1 LPAWR
6 IPSLAEESDLERT
19 EPPSGRRIEKA
30 REEGQIPHSREL
42 MAFLVMAMSVSGF
55 WALGGWL
62 TRHAEVIVRHGLAFD
77 RGAVFDVDSMGRS
90 LTSLSGEAALLMAPL
105 FVLAIAGA
113 FAAQIAVGG
122 WVFAPKALTLN
133 LSRMDPIQGI
143 KRLFSLNSLSELVK
157 AIMKALLVGGVIYWV
172 VRRQQ
177 DQFFALIM
185 QPLDTALTSFGH
197 MLIFASI
204 AMVVGVGMIAAM
216 DVPYQLWS
224 YYRGLRMT
232 KEELKQEFKEMEGDP
247 QLKARIRSQQREMAR
262 KRMMAEVPT
271 ADVVVTNPTHF
282 AVALKYDREHMGA
295 PLVVAKGMNLI
306 AGRIRAI
313 AAEHQVPILEAPPL
327 ARALHRH
334 AEIGDQIPASL
345 YTAVAEVLAYV
356 YQLGQYVSGGMPAKP
371 QPPTAIAIPPG
382 LDPGELAAVAA

>member
-1 LPAWR
+1 M
-6 IPSLAEESDLERT
+6 AEESDLERT

-42 MAFLVMAMSVSGF
+42 MAFLVMAMSVGGF
-55 WALGGWL
+55 WVLGGWL
-62 TRHAEVIVRHGLAFD
+62 SRQAGNILRHGLAFD
-77 RGAVFDVDSMGRS
+77 RNAAFDVDSMGRS
-90 LTSLSGEAALLMAPL
+90 FVALSGEAALLLAPF
-105 FVLAIAGA
+105 FVLTLVGI

-122 WVFAPKALTLN
+122 WIFAPKALTLN
-133 LSRMDPIQGI
+133 LSRVDPLKGMG
-143 KRLFSLNSLSELVK
+143 KLFSLNSLSELVK
-157 AIMKALLVGGVIYWV
+157 AVMKALLVGGVIYWV
-172 VRRQQ
+172 VRHQQ

-204 AMVVGVGMIAAM
+204 AMVFGLGMIAAL

-262 KRMMAEVPT
+262 KRMMSEVPK

-282 AVALKYDREHMGA
+282 AVALKYDRERMGA
-295 PLVVAKGMNLI
+295 PVVVAKGMNLL
-306 AGRIRAI
+306 AARIRELAG
-313 AAEHQVPILEAPPL
+313 EHKVPILEAPPL

-334 AEIGDQIPASL
+334 TEIGEQIPARL

-356 YQLGQYVSGGMPAKP
+356 YQLGQYMVGGAPVRPEPPAV
-371 QPPTAIAIPPG
+371 IAVPADM
-382 LDPGELAAVAA
+382 DPGELVGASA

>member
-1 LPAWR
+1 M
-6 IPSLAEESDLERT
+6 AEESDLERT

-42 MAFLVMAMSVSGF
+42 MAFLVMAMSVGGF
-55 WALGGWL
+55 WVLGGWL
-62 TRHAEVIVRHGLAFD
+62 SRQAGGILRHGLAFD
-77 RGAVFDVDSMGRS
+77 RNAAFDVDFMGRS
-90 LTSLSGEAALLMAPL
+90 FVALSGEAALLLAPF
-105 FVLAIAGA
+105 FVLTLVGI

-122 WVFAPKALTLN
+122 WIFAPKALTLN
-133 LSRMDPIQGI
+133 LSRIDPLKGI
-143 KRLFSLNSLSELVK
+143 GKLFSLNSLSELVK
-157 AIMKALLVGGVIYWV
+157 AVMKALLVGSVIYWV
-172 VRRQQ
+172 VRHQQ

-204 AMVVGVGMIAAM
+204 AMVVGLGLIAAL

-262 KRMMAEVPT
+262 KRMMSEVPK

-282 AVALKYDREHMGA
+282 AVALKYDRERMGA
-295 PLVVAKGMNLI
+295 PVVVAKGMNLL
-306 AGRIRAI
+306 AARIREL
-313 AAEHQVPILEAPPL
+313 AAEHRVPVLEAPPL

-334 AEIGDQIPASL
+334 TEIGEQIPARL

-356 YQLGQYVSGGMPAKP
+356 YQLGQYGSGGAAGRPEPPA
-371 QPPTAIAIPPG
+371 AIAVPAD
-382 LDPGELAAVAA
+382 LDPGEIVGAGA